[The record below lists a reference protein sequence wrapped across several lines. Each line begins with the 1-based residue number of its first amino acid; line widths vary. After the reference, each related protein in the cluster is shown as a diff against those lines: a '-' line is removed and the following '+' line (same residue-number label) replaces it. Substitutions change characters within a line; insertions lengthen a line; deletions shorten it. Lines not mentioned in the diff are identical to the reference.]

1 MRVIRERPR
10 KLALKPNDIHRSVK
24 PQRFARAAGD
34 APNLGRVARV
44 PGTGLPKGPRKRRRR
59 DEMQDDSSPQR
70 KRRRNLVLLWS
81 MVLVMVA
88 LSVLGF
94 FLFTWLRGQ
103 MGRRAGPEDAA
114 ANVRRHNV
122 SAFPSPSEQDA
133 LEWVKQAMAV
143 RDPALAGR
151 YFRLGATEPE
161 AAVEFLKGMG
171 ERDGGIT
178 GYQWLSSMD
187 ANHLLIDGVLVATS
201 RDDTP
206 RNRLALLT
214 PDERG
219 VWKVDFEA
227 FARTVRPAWDKL
239 LAADGG
245 QGVVRVILAKDSYFN
260 GPFKDDGSWL
270 CYGMASPDSEQILLG
285 YCRKDSPQAR
295 ALSVIFHQQ
304 EDAENIY
311 SKLKRATLELKRPQG
326 AEARQFEITRV
337 LAEDWVLSDKAFDE
351 TSGVPASPDLPPAGG
366 FK

>member
-1 MRVIRERPR
+1 
-10 KLALKPNDIHRSVK
+10 
-24 PQRFARAAGD
+24 
-34 APNLGRVARV
+34 
-44 PGTGLPKGPRKRRRR
+44 
-59 DEMQDDSSPQR
+59 
-70 KRRRNLVLLWS
+70 
-81 MVLVMVA
+81 MVLVVGA

-94 FLFTWLRGQ
+94 FVISWLHGQ
-103 MGRRAGPEDAA
+103 MGRRAGAEDVAA
-114 ANVRRHNV
+114 TMQRHNV
-122 SAFPSPSEQDA
+122 SEFPSPSEQDA
-133 LEWVKQAMAV
+133 LEWVKLAMAA
-143 RDPALAGR
+143 RDPAQAGR
-151 YFRLGATEPE
+151 YFRLGATEPD
-161 AAVEFLKGMG
+161 AAVEFLKSMG
-171 ERDGGIT
+171 DRDGGIT

-201 RDDTP
+201 KDATP

-227 FARTVRPAWDKL
+227 FARMVRPSWEKL
-239 LAADGG
+239 LATDGG

-260 GPFKDDGSWL
+260 GPFKDDGAWL

-295 ALSVIFHQQ
+295 ALSVIFHQS

-311 SKLKRATLELKRPQG
+311 SRLKRATLELKRPEG

-351 TSGVPASPDLPPAGG
+351 TSGTPVSPGLPPVGG